1 MDLALIGV
9 LLFFVVVLILIIVTI
24 LRWVLRINDI
34 CDYLYNANR
43 RLEKLIELQG
53 GKPSETEE
61 G

>member
-9 LLFFVVVLILIIVTI
+9 ILFFVVVLILVMVAI

-34 CDYLYNANR
+34 CDYLYATNKK
-43 RLEKLIELQG
+43 LEKLIELQQ
-53 GKPSETEE
+53 KEAKE